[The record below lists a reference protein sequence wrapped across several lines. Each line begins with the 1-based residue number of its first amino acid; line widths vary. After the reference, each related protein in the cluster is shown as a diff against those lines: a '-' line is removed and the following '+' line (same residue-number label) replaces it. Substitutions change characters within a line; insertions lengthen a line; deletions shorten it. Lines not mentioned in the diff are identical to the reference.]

1 MRGKRGNEKGV
12 KRTRKYELCMI
23 GRMTKAAPTQSPQD
37 EKLRELIV
45 YISWRSRKDPNF
57 GAIKLN
63 KLLFFADTA
72 AYRELGKSI
81 TGSEYQHLPEGPC
94 PRRILPAREHLLSQT
109 PRAIELA
116 YQQTAIGNRLHRII
130 PKRKPYSIFSR
141 PERDIV
147 DRIVKHFES
156 YTGTQLSDLSH
167 KELGWRFTTD
177 YQTIHLRTSWLS
189 PEPLTEEQIQVGQ
202 QLARKHG
209 RTV

>member
-94 PRRILPAREHLLSQT
+94 PRRILPKAEHSAESDTTSYRVGLSANSYRQPT
-109 PRAIELA
+109 APRC
-116 YQQTAIGNRLHRII
+116 II
-130 PKRKPYSIFSR
+130 PKRKPHSIFSR

-147 DRIVKHFES
+147 DRIVKHFEQPHWHTTQRS
-156 YTGTQLSDLSH
+156 IAQGTWLEIYHRLSNYPSSD
-167 KELGWRFTTD
+167 
-177 YQTIHLRTSWLS
+177 
-189 PEPLTEEQIQVGQ
+189 V
-202 QLARKHG
+202 LA
-209 RTV
+209 VS

>member
-1 MRGKRGNEKGV
+1 
-12 KRTRKYELCMI
+12 MI

-156 YTGTQLSDLSH
+156 
-167 KELGWRFTTD
+167 TD